1 MQRKNKPAAQHLH
14 DEEHTHPKP
23 PPCGLLFQSR
33 YSTSASALEL
43 ALVQS
48 AGGERGE
55 GYFKAVPQLG
65 VVCKRFVSSPSKLF
79 CSQCRHLSVF

>member
-1 MQRKNKPAAQHLH
+1 MNFHRMQRKNKPAAQHLH

-23 PPCGLLFQSR
+23 PPCRLFFQSR

-55 GYFKAVPQLG
+55 GYFKVVPQLG
-65 VVCKRFVSSPSKLF
+65 VVCKQFLF
-79 CSQCRHLSVF
+79 SQQVILLSV